1 MKATG
6 SPVHSTS
13 STPEST
19 PKHEKRLIKAPTE
32 LVKDGISAVPTDN
45 DFMYVEVEKASSVLP
60 TMWLGTQS
68 GRYTTLIVHTFLGFL
83 IGFFIT
89 FTKLTVDGLN
99 MVLTTNFPCPI
110 GILPNKKTTLGV
122 KVDGSPLGNSPNC

>member
-68 GRYTTLIVHTFLGFL
+68 GRYTTSILHTF
-83 IGFFIT
+83 
-89 FTKLTVDGLN
+89 V
-99 MVLTTNFPCPI
+99 
-110 GILPNKKTTLGV
+110 
-122 KVDGSPLGNSPNC
+122 GSIIS